1 MLHTYWLH
9 KSAVSLSQ
17 HLLFSELTQPCLRSQ
32 KVNKELTPSDRYV
45 FIAKIHNVSNTPSPF
60 VDRHGFFRNPLPPS
74 LFTWFMDAPLQN
86 STKNIFI
93 LWKKN
98 RIPLLM
104 L

>member
-9 KSAVSLSQ
+9 RSEVSLSQ

-74 LFTWFMDAPLQN
+74 L
-86 STKNIFI
+86 SHG
-93 LWKKN
+93 LWMHPY
-98 RIPLLM
+98 RIQQKTSLFYGKRIGFPS
-104 L
+104 